1 VKKNPGKK
9 GQGKSVEVE
18 GENLSKKSTFKLSEI
33 VSDKAEVAVIA
44 NNGDDLRN
52 NNNNCSRNAKG
63 DNSCRTDQNLK
74 REENLILSGEES
86 KMDKLSVSNGICP
99 NGERVEGIKLED
111 SSELKN
117 SSDISDS
124 SGFQEMSSSLSEK
137 QDQDSQHLSAGSS
150 LGLNNSCLENSITSL
165 EPGDD
170 HNRGFIDASF
180 EEKREKPEKIKNVKT
195 KTAQE
200 PPRLT
205 QSHPSIE
212 DFVNAGVPR
221 RIAMMKHPL
230 QNTWTFWYQKLDA
243 KKNWDDMARRVVDVS
258 TVEDFW
264 QVYHHLE
271 PACNLREGHD
281 YLLFKKGICPDWS
294 DPLNKE
300 GGRLIHNMKKEEA
313 GLSSREVLGRKERLE
328 AMWLELLLLLIGEQA
343 GPESDLINGA
353 AVNKKKNDRLAIWLR
368 HGDMKAVTSV
378 GNLMKR
384 RLQLESGGK
393 QVYFQA
399 HDHGCLENFK
409 KRNNS
414 YYNPSPAKTFI

>member
-1 VKKNPGKK
+1 MGRNKVKKNPGKK

-52 NNNNCSRNAKG
+52 NNNNCSRNSKG
-63 DNSCRTDQNLK
+63 DNSCRT
-74 REENLILSGEES
+74 ENLTLGGEVL
-86 KMDKLSVSNGICP
+86 KMDKLSLSNGIGL

-150 LGLNNSCLENSITSL
+150 LGLNNSCLENSINSL

-195 KTAQE
+195 KTTQE

-230 QNTWTFWYQKLDA
+230 QNTWTFW
-243 KKNWDDMARRVVDVS
+243 
-258 TVEDFW
+258 
-264 QVYHHLE
+264 
-271 PACNLREGHD
+271 
-281 YLLFKKGICPDWS
+281 
-294 DPLNKE
+294 
-300 GGRLIHNMKKEEA
+300 
-313 GLSSREVLGRKERLE
+313 
-328 AMWLELLLLLIGEQA
+328 
-343 GPESDLINGA
+343 
-353 AVNKKKNDRLAIWLR
+353 
-368 HGDMKAVTSV
+368 
-378 GNLMKR
+378 
-384 RLQLESGGK
+384 
-393 QVYFQA
+393 
-399 HDHGCLENFK
+399 
-409 KRNNS
+409 
-414 YYNPSPAKTFI
+414 

>member
-1 VKKNPGKK
+1 MGRNKVKKNPGKK

-33 VSDKAEVAVIA
+33 VIDKAEVAVIA
-44 NNGDDLRN
+44 SKGDDLRN

-63 DNSCRTDQNLK
+63 DNGCRTDQNLK
-74 REENLILSGEES
+74 REENLILGGEES
-86 KMDKLSVSNGICP
+86 RMEKLSVSSGICL

-124 SGFQEMSSSLSEK
+124 SGFQEMSSSMSEK

-230 QNTWTFWYQKLDA
+230 QNTWTFWYE
-243 KKNWDDMARRVVDVS
+243 M
-258 TVEDFW
+258 
-264 QVYHHLE
+264 
-271 PACNLREGHD
+271 
-281 YLLFKKGICPDWS
+281 LL
-294 DPLNKE
+294 
-300 GGRLIHNMKKEEA
+300 
-313 GLSSREVLGRKERLE
+313 
-328 AMWLELLLLLIGEQA
+328 
-343 GPESDLINGA
+343 
-353 AVNKKKNDRLAIWLR
+353 
-368 HGDMKAVTSV
+368 
-378 GNLMKR
+378 
-384 RLQLESGGK
+384 
-393 QVYFQA
+393 Y
-399 HDHGCLENFK
+399 
-409 KRNNS
+409 
-414 YYNPSPAKTFI
+414 